1 MNVWG
6 GVPLWGFPPH
16 NRNKK
21 TMRQNE
27 KDLINKYIYNN
38 MIRLED
44 TVKQLQNNVRY
55 RRIDCIDCIELL
67 MAQQELET
75 FKEVTKHIKTL
86 LKI

>member
-1 MNVWG
+1 
-6 GVPLWGFPPH
+6 
-16 NRNKK
+16 
-21 TMRQNE
+21 MRQSE

-55 RRIDCIDCIELL
+55 RRIDSVDCIELL

>member
-1 MNVWG
+1 
-6 GVPLWGFPPH
+6 
-16 NRNKK
+16 
-21 TMRQNE
+21 MRQSE

-44 TVKQLQNNVRY
+44 TVKQLQNNIRY
-55 RRIDCIDCIELL
+55 RRIDSIDCIELL

>member
-1 MNVWG
+1 MV
-6 GVPLWGFPPH
+6 
-16 NRNKK
+16 
-21 TMRQNE
+21 
-27 KDLINKYIYNN
+27 
-38 MIRLED
+38 RLED

-55 RRIDCIDCIELL
+55 RRIDSIDCIELL